1 MSLPTRLRANIVGPP
16 NVATTINWQAS
27 HQEAPSPG
35 PASASAPCPPASLE
49 GAEADRD
56 LLCRIQRQ
64 AASLGAVI
72 DLKVK
77 DNQEVKIGDVLFII
91 DPARYQLALQQ
102 AEAALAGAKSLSDQR
117 QQELERRE
125 KLTSVSISEE
135 ALTQARSAALSARAA
150 CDEAVAAVGVAKLN
164 LARTEVRAPVNGHV
178 TNLLVDRGDYATAG
192 RAMLAIVD
200 SDSFYIAGYFE
211 ETKLRYINIG
221 DPVSVRL
228 MGYDAPIQ
236 GHVQSVARAIT
247 DREHAIGSDLIA
259 NVNPTFSWVRLAQR
273 IPVRIAIDKVPD
285 GVTLS
290 AGMTATIVVTETD
303 QGSWVKS
310 PTQ

>member
-1 MSLPTRLRANIVGPP
+1 MRNMTSIIRVLVTVIAVVIAAVAGWYLWRTYQESPWTRDGRVRANVVT
-16 NVATTINWQAS
+16 VAPDVA
-27 HQEAPSPG
+27 
-35 PASASAPCPPASLE
+35 
-49 GAEADRD
+49 
-56 LLCRIQRQ
+56 
-64 AASLGAVI
+64 GAVI

-102 AEAALAGAKSLSDQR
+102 AEAALAGAKSVSDQR
-117 QQELERRE
+117 QDELERRE
-125 KLTSVSISEE
+125 KLSSVSISEE

-150 CDEAVAAVGVAKLN
+150 YDEAVAAVGVAKLN

-192 RAMLAIVD
+192 GAMLAIVD

-211 ETKLRYINIG
+211 ETKLRHINIG

-236 GHVQSVARAIT
+236 GHVQGVARAIT
-247 DREHAIGSDLIA
+247 DRENAIGSDLIA
-259 NVNPTFSWVRLAQR
+259 NVNPTFNWVRLAQR

-285 GVTLS
+285 GITLS
-290 AGMTATIVVTETD
+290 AGMTATIVVTEAD
-303 QGSWVKS
+303 GGSRVKS

>member
-1 MSLPTRLRANIVGPP
+1 MRNITSIVRVLVTTIAVAIAAVAGWYLWRTYQESPWTRDGRVRANVVT
-16 NVATTINWQAS
+16 VAPDVA
-27 HQEAPSPG
+27 
-35 PASASAPCPPASLE
+35 
-49 GAEADRD
+49 
-56 LLCRIQRQ
+56 
-64 AASLGAVI
+64 GAVI
-72 DLKVK
+72 DVKVK
-77 DNQEVKIGDVLFII
+77 DNQEVKIGDVLFVI

-102 AEAALAGAKSLSDQR
+102 AEAALAGAKTTYDQR
-117 QQELERRE
+117 QDELERRE
-125 KLTSVSISEE
+125 KLSSAAISEE

-150 CDEAVAAVGVAKLN
+150 YDEALAALGIAKLN

-200 SDSFYIAGYFE
+200 SDSFYIAAYFE
-211 ETKLRYINIG
+211 ETKLRHINIG

-228 MGYDAPIQ
+228 MGYDAPLR

-247 DREHAIGSDLIA
+247 DRENVMASDLIA

-273 IPVRIAIDKVPD
+273 IPVRILIDKVPD
-285 GVTLS
+285 GITLS

-303 QGSWVKS
+303 VGSRVKS

>member
-1 MSLPTRLRANIVGPP
+1 MWNMTSIARVLVTVIAVAVAAVAGWYLWRTYQESPWTRDGRVRANVVT
-16 NVATTINWQAS
+16 VAPDVA
-27 HQEAPSPG
+27 
-35 PASASAPCPPASLE
+35 
-49 GAEADRD
+49 
-56 LLCRIQRQ
+56 
-64 AASLGAVI
+64 GAVI
-72 DLKVK
+72 DVKVK
-77 DNQEVKIGDVLFII
+77 DNQEVRIGDVLFII

-102 AEAALAGAKSLSDQR
+102 AEAALAGAKSTSDQR
-117 QQELERRE
+117 QDELERRE
-125 KLTSVSISEE
+125 KLSPASITEE
-135 ALTQARSAALSARAA
+135 ALMQARSAALSARGAY
-150 CDEAVAAVGVAKLN
+150 DEAVAAVGVARLN

-247 DREHAIGSDLIA
+247 DRENVIGSDLIA
-259 NVNPTFSWVRLAQR
+259 NVNPTFNWVRLAQR

-285 GVTLS
+285 GIALS

-303 QGSWVKS
+303 QGSRVKS
-310 PTQ
+310 STK

>member
-1 MSLPTRLRANIVGPP
+1 
-16 NVATTINWQAS
+16 
-27 HQEAPSPG
+27 
-35 PASASAPCPPASLE
+35 
-49 GAEADRD
+49 
-56 LLCRIQRQ
+56 
-64 AASLGAVI
+64 
-72 DLKVK
+72 
-77 DNQEVKIGDVLFII
+77 
-91 DPARYQLALQQ
+91 
-102 AEAALAGAKSLSDQR
+102 
-117 QQELERRE
+117 
-125 KLTSVSISEE
+125 
-135 ALTQARSAALSARAA
+135 
-150 CDEAVAAVGVAKLN
+150 
-164 LARTEVRAPVNGHV
+164 VRAPVNGHV

-236 GHVQSVARAIT
+236 GHVQSVAHAIT
-247 DREHAIGSDLIA
+247 DRENVIGDDLIA

-285 GVTLS
+285 GITLS
-290 AGMTATIVVTETD
+290 AGMTAPIVVTEAD
-303 QGSWVKS
+303 GGSRIKS

>member
-1 MSLPTRLRANIVGPP
+1 VIAVVVAAVAGWYLWQTYQVSPWTRDGRVRANVVT
-16 NVATTINWQAS
+16 VAPDVA
-27 HQEAPSPG
+27 
-35 PASASAPCPPASLE
+35 
-49 GAEADRD
+49 
-56 LLCRIQRQ
+56 
-64 AASLGAVI
+64 GAVI
-72 DLKVK
+72 DLKVH

-102 AEAALAGAKSLSDQR
+102 AEAALAGAKSTSDQR
-117 QQELERRE
+117 QDELERRE

-150 CDEAVAAVGVAKLN
+150 YDEAVAAVGVAKLN
-164 LARTEVRAPVNGHV
+164 LARTEVRAPVNGHI

-247 DREHAIGSDLIA
+247 DRENAIGSDLIA
-259 NVNPTFSWVRLAQR
+259 NVNPTFNWVRLAQC

-285 GVTLS
+285 GITLS
-290 AGMTATIVVTETD
+290 AGMTATIVVTEAR
-303 QGSWVKS
+303 QGAG
-310 PTQ
+310 

>member
-1 MSLPTRLRANIVGPP
+1 MRNMTSIVRVLVTVIAVVVAAVAGWYLWRTYQESPWTRDGPVRANVVT
-16 NVATTINWQAS
+16 VAPDVA
-27 HQEAPSPG
+27 
-35 PASASAPCPPASLE
+35 
-49 GAEADRD
+49 
-56 LLCRIQRQ
+56 
-64 AASLGAVI
+64 GAVI
-72 DLKVK
+72 DVKVK
-77 DNQEVKIGDVLFII
+77 DNQEVKIGDVLFVI

-102 AEAALAGAKSLSDQR
+102 AEAALAGAKSASDQR
-117 QQELERRE
+117 QDELQRRQ
-125 KLTSVSISEE
+125 KLSPASITEE
-135 ALTQARSAALSARAA
+135 ALMQARSAALSARAA
-150 CDEAVAAVGVAKLN
+150 YDEAVAAVGVAKLN

-200 SDSFYIAGYFE
+200 SDSFYVAAYFE

-247 DREHAIGSDLIA
+247 DRENVMASDLIA
-259 NVNPTFSWVRLAQR
+259 NVNPTFNWVRLAQR

-285 GVTLS
+285 GITLS

-303 QGSWVKS
+303 QGSRVKS